1 MGYRRKCCRQCNI
14 PQIMSYM
21 TKQTTGG
28 KNAYCFNHNCTFL
41 DCNPNTPLLFHLT
54 I

>member
-1 MGYRRKCCRQCNI
+1 MWDTAANAADSV
-14 PQIMSYM
+14 MSYM